1 VVEPWLR
8 GTLTEYEAVPRQI
21 VHALEL
27 AVEDIERWCSGLTD
41 AEMEARP
48 FGIAPTGFHLRHIA
62 RSLDRLLSYAEG
74 DQLSTDQLA
83 ALSTELIA
91 PANAAATMAEVREG
105 ISSAM
110 DRVKVCGLATYDEPR
125 FVGRKRLP
133 TTVGGLLVHC
143 ADHTQRHVG
152 QAVTTAKVVV
162 GLREERGSGTP
173 LAQLGDNV
181 GFANADT
188 LP

>member
-1 VVEPWLR
+1 MVEPWLR

-21 VHALEL
+21 LHALEL

-48 FGIAPTGFHLRHIA
+48 FGIAPVGFHLRHIA

-74 DQLSTDQLA
+74 EQLSGEQLVS
-83 ALSTELIA
+83 LSMELIA
-91 PANAAATMAEVREG
+91 PANAAATLAEVREA
-105 ISSAM
+105 ISLAM
-110 DRVKVCGLATYDEPR
+110 DRVKQIAPESYGEPR
-125 FVGRKRLP
+125 YVGRKRLP

-152 QAVTTAKVVV
+152 QAVTTAKVLVALRAEFREPAV
-162 GLREERGSGTP
+162 G
-173 LAQLGDNV
+173 
-181 GFANADT
+181 
-188 LP
+188 

>member
-1 VVEPWLR
+1 MVEPWLR
-8 GTLTEYEAVPRQI
+8 GTLTEFDAVPRQI
-21 VHALEL
+21 LHALEL
-27 AVEDIERWCSGLTD
+27 AAEDIELWCSGLSN

-74 DQLSTDQLA
+74 EQLSAEQIEALA
-83 ALSTELIA
+83 TELTT
-91 PANAAATMAEVREG
+91 PPNAAATLAEVREG
-105 ISSAM
+105 LSSASA
-110 DRVKVCGLATYDEPR
+110 RVKRIGLDAYGDPR

-133 TTVGGLLVHC
+133 TTVAGLLVHC

-162 GLREERGSGTP
+162 GMRAERAS
-173 LAQLGDNV
+173 AE
-181 GFANADT
+181 AR
-188 LP
+188 